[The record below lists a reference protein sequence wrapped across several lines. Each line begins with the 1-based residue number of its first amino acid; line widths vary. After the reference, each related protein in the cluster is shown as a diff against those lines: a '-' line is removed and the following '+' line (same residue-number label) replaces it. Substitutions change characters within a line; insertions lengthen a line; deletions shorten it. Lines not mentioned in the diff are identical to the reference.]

1 MNYVTP
7 LAPAARPNVLPLW
20 LKLAFTAF
28 MAVMIPYYWWAYGPA
43 NFLYFCDVAMIVTL
57 VALWRESRFLTS
69 LQGVGI
75 LLPQALWVGD
85 FAIRGVAGRSVL
97 GLADYMYDPTLPLF
111 VRGLSSFHG
120 WLPFVLVF
128 MLWRLG
134 YDRRALLAQVAC
146 GWALL
151 LVCFFFTPAPPAPA
165 SDPHAAVNINYVFGI
180 GGTPQTWMAPG
191 LWVATLMTVLAV
203 CIYLPTHLVLAR
215 VFAKRGAAGANAVI
229 ESTEAPTIGSGA
241 TAGAGIATPSGA
253 MPVAP

>member
-1 MNYVTP
+1 MNHVNEP
-7 LAPAARPNVLPLW
+7 VAVARPKVLPLW
-20 LKLAFTAF
+20 LKVAFTAF

-75 LLPQALWVGD
+75 LLPQALWVAD

-134 YDRRALLAQVAC
+134 YDRRAFLAQVAC

-165 SDPHAAVNINYVFGI
+165 SDPHAAVNVNYVFGI
-180 GGTPQTWMAPG
+180 GATPQTWMAPG
-191 LWVATLMTVLAV
+191 LWVATLMGVLGA
-203 CIYLPTHLVLAR
+203 CIYLPTHLVLKR
-215 VFAKRGAAGANAVI
+215 VFRGRGERAGDAP
-229 ESTEAPTIGSGA
+229 ESSTTGA
-241 TAGAGIATPSGA
+241 TADAAAAPRAIRSGNLA
-253 MPVAP
+253 R